1 MPDQP
6 PPAAPPTAAPADAEP
21 QVSPA
26 PHAGP
31 PDETSAATPASPD
44 VHRAGFVAIVGRPN
58 AGKSTLMNY
67 IVGERL
73 AIATPKPQTTRDRI
87 RGVRTYKPTPEHA
100 GWQVVFVD
108 TPGIHE
114 ASTKLNRYMVELAI
128 GTLGDADLVYLLID
142 VPHAASK
149 LEHAMTVNAPIVE
162 ALAASGTPAIAV
174 LNKVD
179 RLKTPQALL
188 PIIERVAALHPF
200 EEVIPVSALTGDGV
214 EALEAAT
221 RPRLPAGPP
230 LFPEDE
236 LTDRSLR
243 FLAAEMIRE
252 QLFLQLSKELPY
264 HVAVAVERWE
274 ERPDGLVD
282 VLATIHVSRSSH
294 KAIVIGKGGSRL
306 REIGRAARLEMEAF
320 LERRVYLEL
329 NVRVEPRWNER
340 AAGLKKLGYTDRPG

>member
-1 MPDQP
+1 MPDHNEP
-6 PPAAPPTAAPADAEP
+6 TTPTDGSAPPEAAGEAAANEDA
-21 QVSPA
+21 
-26 PHAGP
+26 
-31 PDETSAATPASPD
+31 
-44 VHRAGFVAIVGRPN
+44 HRAGFVAIVGRPN
-58 AGKSTLMNY
+58 AGKSTLMNR

-87 RGVRTYKPTPEHA
+87 RGVRTYKPAAGHA

-114 ASTKLNRYMVELAI
+114 ASTTLNRYMVDLAV

-142 VPHAASK
+142 IPHAASK
-149 LEHAMTVNAPIVE
+149 LDHAMRVNTPIVE
-162 ALAASGTPAIAV
+162 ALQAAGTPVVAV

-179 RLKTPQALL
+179 RLKNRQALL
-188 PIIERVAALHPF
+188 PIIERVAALHRF
-200 EEVIPVSALTGDGV
+200 EDIIPVSALTGEGV
-214 EALEAAT
+214 DALEAAT

-243 FLAAEMIRE
+243 FLAGEMIRE

-274 ERPDGLVD
+274 ERPDGLVE

-294 KAIVIGKGGSRL
+294 KAIVIGKGGSRI
-306 REIGRAARLEMEAF
+306 REVGRAARLALEDF
-320 LERRVYLEL
+320 LEHRVFLEL